1 VSEPV
6 EVEHQPLTGLVGDGA
21 DLVDVGADGGGEHR
35 YSKAPGF
42 LGTKA
47 PDRLASRYLRSLGLE
62 GLSDEQLLSL

>member
-1 VSEPV
+1 MSALMGEAS
-6 EVEHQPLTGLVGDGA
+6 TG
-21 DLVDVGADGGGEHR
+21 